1 MASKRAPRRKR
12 RQALPDR
19 LFIYG
24 THAVDAVVANPRRV
38 VHRLLATRNAAGRLE
53 ASFIARGLTPEIV
66 DPTRI
71 DDLVGRDTVHQ
82 GIAVE
87 TEPLPAQAIEDAAG
101 LPLVL
106 VLDQVTDPHNVG
118 ACLRS
123 AAAFGAG
130 ALIMTDRHAPAATGV
145 LAKAASG
152 ALEHVALISVK
163 NLARTLETLQKQGF
177 ECIGLDGEAT
187 DALEN
192 HSHAKATALV
202 LGAEGK
208 GLRRL
213 TREMCDHLC
222 RLTTPGPIRSLN
234 VSNAA
239 AVALHVV
246 ATRGAADMQDK
257 L

>member
-1 MASKRAPRRKR
+1 MASKRAPRRPR
-12 RQALPDR
+12 RQTQPDR

-24 THAVDAVVANPRRV
+24 THAVDAVVANPKRV

-53 ASFIARGLTPEIV
+53 GALIARGITPEIT
-66 DPTRI
+66 DPARI
-71 DDLVGRDTVHQ
+71 ERIVGRDAVHQ
-82 GIAVE
+82 GVAVE
-87 TEPLPAQAIEDAAG
+87 TEPLPAPDIEDVAG
-101 LPLVL
+101 QTLVL

-130 ALIMTDRHAPAATGV
+130 ALIMTERHAPKATGV

-152 ALEHVALISVK
+152 ALEHVALVPVT
-163 NLARTLETLQKQGF
+163 NLARALETLKKQGF

-187 DALEN
+187 DALE
-192 HSHAKATALV
+192 SHEPARATALV

-213 TREMCDHLC
+213 TRETCDRLC
-222 RLTTPGPIRSLN
+222 RLTTRGQIASLN

-246 ATRGAADMQDK
+246 ATLAPSNTHS
-257 L
+257 